1 MERAVKKKEKH
12 WILRIL
18 VLLLL
23 LILAA
28 VLCLGIRLIPTASRL
43 QQALAAQNCGVTLEV
58 SLDTQELTADQQ
70 KFISILSRLTGLEE
84 TEWQELTLQGGYDGE
99 AIRLDVYGKQ
109 GNLLTQLYLT
119 RDCQAMNLHT
129 VYDRAYAY
137 LTERAGLLAR
147 LLPEWNMGDYISLQ
161 QLEEAFDLKL
171 GALPDMQVG
180 IEQIQSRLSL
190 PVMCGMILAADQWDR
205 EEQKLVYHITDT
217 DSRLAYIR
225 QLAEKKGDS
234 RWLKLPRGTELDVTI
249 DLGGSRVQMEI
260 TGQLPEAE
268 QLTDWSAELLWDGY
282 TPVEGEISLMDQ
294 QVLNELSA
302 LLELLET
309 ILGQ

>member
-119 RDCQAMNLHT
+119 QDCQAMNLHT